1 MENPAAPYR
10 SSNAQKGVPD
20 SALIL
25 YDGVCHL
32 CQGFVRFILRR
43 DRGKKFRFGFIQS
56 AAGQEIIRAYPSLT
70 DGLNTV
76 VLIEGTRVFT
86 RSAAALRVV
95 RKLTG
100 GWPLL
105 YAFIVI
111 PPFLRDALY
120 DVVARHRYRWFGR
133 SPQCLMPSPEHT
145 DRFID

>member
-10 SSNAQKGVPD
+10 FSNAQKGVPD

-32 CQGFVRFILRR
+32 CQGFVAFIIRR
-43 DRGKKFRFGFIQS
+43 DPGKRFRFGFLQS
-56 AAGQEIIRAYPSLT
+56 AAGQELIRAYPSS
-70 DGLNTV
+70 GRLNSV

-86 RSAAALRVV
+86 RSTAALRIA
-95 RKLTG
+95 RRLTG
-100 GWPLL
+100 GWSLF
-105 YAFIVI
+105 YVFIVI

-120 DVVARHRYRWFGR
+120 DSVARNRYRWFGR
-133 SPQCLMPSPEHT
+133 SQECRLLTPEDS